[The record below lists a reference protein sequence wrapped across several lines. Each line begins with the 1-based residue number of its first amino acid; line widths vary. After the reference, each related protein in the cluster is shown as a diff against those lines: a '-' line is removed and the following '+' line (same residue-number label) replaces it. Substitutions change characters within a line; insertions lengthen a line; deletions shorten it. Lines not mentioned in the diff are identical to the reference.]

1 MAQVQRLFSSAGLVL
16 FQMVFG
22 TTPNM
27 APPSNLKKPV
37 SMVCSFIDKSK
48 LKSQNSKGDK
58 QIYFMQI
65 FKMEKYKLLSS
76 KKPVAFNSDRLLT
89 FYFF

>member
-1 MAQVQRLFSSAGLVL
+1 
-16 FQMVFG
+16 
-22 TTPNM
+22 
-27 APPSNLKKPV
+27 
-37 SMVCSFIDKSK
+37 MVCSFIDKSK